1 MRRGDTVLP
10 HDYRYD
16 TCLTTSLKSAWTV
29 DDCFQGRDFDFSNPF
44 LPERIAGVGAI
55 DCLSDDEKQM
65 LNQIRGNIYCHIFAF
80 VEAPGHDW

>member
-55 DCLSDDEKQM
+55 DRLGDDEKQM